1 MADGAYAIAYGGE
14 ARGGSATNNKL
25 IMNNVTADKANVL
38 GGLVFVKSG
47 DASGNAVTLT
57 DVTFGEGT
65 EIAGGYVNGVDGNAD
80 ENTVTIAGDSKVS
93 GNVYGGYADNGTASD
108 NVINIQDNADISNA
122 ALYGDN
128 GGEGTGNT
136 LNIAEGWTGKTVGA
150 AQNFNEIN
158 VGAGVEADFMQGLAA
173 DGEDL
178 TVNAQDAT
186 ITVEGSTAD
195 GLDAVVYAAEG
206 ATLTINTNN
215 DLVITDTADSA
226 VAIGATG
233 GSAVT
238 IDSTADMTI
247 NGAVQAEAVRP
258 GGSTISL
265 AGDDITITA
274 KAAKPSETEGA
285 VRNASIDAT
294 GKVTIDADGLCGV
307 GAGPD
312 KATMAQSVNSI
323 KAKEIE
329 ITSTNAFGVYANNH
343 SYHAVGT
350 RVHSYLEAETI
361 DITSKKDGIYASN
374 GAVTEVVGF
383 DTMNVTSE
391 EQGIGS
397 EFGVMT
403 FTGGDMTVT
412 SAEEGIRSKLGGDLV
427 FDVDSLKVD
436 AGLESILLT
445 GKSVMDVDAQTV
457 QLDGSIALE
466 GNNYGSPELYITVDD
481 SLAVTAGDGETCAI
495 GAVGG
500 STVAIDGTADMTING
515 AVQAEAVRPGGSTIS
530 LSGDDITITA
540 KAATPSET
548 EGAVRNASIDATGK
562 VTIEADGLC
571 GVGAG
576 PDKTTMAQSVNSIK
590 AKEIEITSTN
600 AFGVYANNHSYHA
613 VGTRVH
619 SYLEA
624 ETIDITS
631 KKDGIYASNGA
642 VTEVV
647 GFDTMNVTSEEQG
660 IGSEFGVMTFT
671 GGDMTVTSAE
681 EGIRSKLG
689 GDLVFDVDSLKVDAG
704 LESIKLTGKS
714 IMDVE
719 AQKVQLDGDITL
731 EDNSYGSPELN
742 ITFNGDES
750 YLNGNVTTSEG
761 GVTNM
766 TFNGGATWTT
776 EGSADSNVTNL
787 TMDGGIINQE
797 STGEITID
805 NLTGEGNVVFA
816 EGSGQVNVLAAE
828 AGANL
833 NLTMAGVDA
842 DSFNTTEDLNGL
854 ANMIDVAE
862 DATANVT
869 GNVHVDEGL
878 LNGAIDMTVD
888 YENVDGDELLNGV
901 IKDVRQGTST
911 TVEAT
916 SGVAANAA
924 VAWREE
930 DATFS
935 QRLGELRSSKEGQG
949 VWARFVQGEF
959 ERGNNFETEYNMF
972 QIGYDKAKGDWH
984 YGLAV
989 NHTEGDTTYAAGS
1002 GELSNTSLSAY
1013 GTWLGER
1020 GHYKDIVAKVGSI
1033 SSDYS
1038 IDAAGQLTKGEY
1050 DTYGT
1055 SLSAEYGMKNDMG
1068 KGWFVTPLAKMT
1080 YMHIGGDSY
1089 TTNNGINV
1097 KHDAID
1103 SLVARLGVELGK
1115 ELGNKGAIYVKASAL
1130 HDFCGDADTTL
1141 RLGGNS
1147 ALLTDEIGGTWYEVG
1162 FGFNYKMSDA
1172 TNLYADVIK
1181 TYGDEIRTPWQ
1192 WNAGVRY
1199 SF

>member
-1 MADGAYAIAYGGE
+1 MSGTFDSIDAFKAGAGFDALSGSGYCNYYPVYKDGASNTVATTGAVTYTVTQGGGHFGIFGAYAGDKGGGENITENPNGNTLEVKHDLTVNTGGNIYLYGSCIDTGADTQYNGVATGNGVYVGGASESAPITVSAKNHVFIGGALSNTNANADVDGNTATIENVEFDLADGAYAIAYGGE

-274 KAAKPSETEGA
+274 KAA
-285 VRNASIDAT
+285 
-294 GKVTIDADGLCGV
+294 
-307 GAGPD
+307 
-312 KATMAQSVNSI
+312 
-323 KAKEIE
+323 
-329 ITSTNAFGVYANNH
+329 
-343 SYHAVGT
+343 
-350 RVHSYLEAETI
+350 
-361 DITSKKDGIYASN
+361 
-374 GAVTEVVGF
+374 
-383 DTMNVTSE
+383 
-391 EQGIGS
+391 
-397 EFGVMT
+397 
-403 FTGGDMTVT
+403 
-412 SAEEGIRSKLGGDLV
+412 
-427 FDVDSLKVD
+427 
-436 AGLESILLT
+436 
-445 GKSVMDVDAQTV
+445 
-457 QLDGSIALE
+457 
-466 GNNYGSPELYITVDD
+466 
-481 SLAVTAGDGETCAI
+481 
-495 GAVGG
+495 
-500 STVAIDGTADMTING
+500 
-515 AVQAEAVRPGGSTIS
+515 
-530 LSGDDITITA
+530 
-540 KAATPSET
+540 TPSET

-647 GFDTMNVTSEEQG
+647 GFDTLNVTSEEQG

-704 LESIKLTGKS
+704 LESI
-714 IMDVE
+714 
-719 AQKVQLDGDITL
+719 
-731 EDNSYGSPELN
+731 
-742 ITFNGDES
+742 
-750 YLNGNVTTSEG
+750 
-761 GVTNM
+761 
-766 TFNGGATWTT
+766 
-776 EGSADSNVTNL
+776 
-787 TMDGGIINQE
+787 
-797 STGEITID
+797 
-805 NLTGEGNVVFA
+805 
-816 EGSGQVNVLAAE
+816 
-828 AGANL
+828 
-833 NLTMAGVDA
+833 
-842 DSFNTTEDLNGL
+842 
-854 ANMIDVAE
+854 
-862 DATANVT
+862 
-869 GNVHVDEGL
+869 
-878 LNGAIDMTVD
+878 
-888 YENVDGDELLNGV
+888 
-901 IKDVRQGTST
+901 
-911 TVEAT
+911 
-916 SGVAANAA
+916 
-924 VAWREE
+924 
-930 DATFS
+930 
-935 QRLGELRSSKEGQG
+935 
-949 VWARFVQGEF
+949 
-959 ERGNNFETEYNMF
+959 
-972 QIGYDKAKGDWH
+972 
-984 YGLAV
+984 
-989 NHTEGDTTYAAGS
+989 
-1002 GELSNTSLSAY
+1002 
-1013 GTWLGER
+1013 
-1020 GHYKDIVAKVGSI
+1020 
-1033 SSDYS
+1033 
-1038 IDAAGQLTKGEY
+1038 
-1050 DTYGT
+1050 
-1055 SLSAEYGMKNDMG
+1055 
-1068 KGWFVTPLAKMT
+1068 
-1080 YMHIGGDSY
+1080 
-1089 TTNNGINV
+1089 
-1097 KHDAID
+1097 
-1103 SLVARLGVELGK
+1103 
-1115 ELGNKGAIYVKASAL
+1115 
-1130 HDFCGDADTTL
+1130 
-1141 RLGGNS
+1141 
-1147 ALLTDEIGGTWYEVG
+1147 
-1162 FGFNYKMSDA
+1162 
-1172 TNLYADVIK
+1172 
-1181 TYGDEIRTPWQ
+1181 
-1192 WNAGVRY
+1192 
-1199 SF
+1199 

>member
-1 MADGAYAIAYGGE
+1 MSKKMMKRTAALSAMIAVALSG
-14 ARGGSATNNKL
+14 T
-25 IMNNVTADKANVL
+25 
-38 GGLVFVKSG
+38 VFA
-47 DASGNAVTLT
+47 ASGNLSGEIVDGAISGSGTLT
-57 DVTFGEGT
+57 AAVSTDTNAALQLGNSSGT
-65 EIAGGYVNGVDGNAD
+65 LSE
-80 ENTVTIAGDSKVS
+80 TVTI
-93 GNVYGGYADNGTASD
+93 GGYSVLALDGTQS
-108 NVINIQDNADISNA
+108 NHGNAFNA
-122 ALYGDN
+122 Y
-128 GGEGTGNT
+128 
-136 LNIAEGWTGKTVGA
+136 KT
-150 AQNFNEIN
+150 
-158 VGAGVEADFMQGLAA
+158 
-173 DGEDL
+173 
-178 TVNAQDAT
+178 T
-186 ITVEGSTAD
+186 
-195 GLDAVVYAAEG
+195 
-206 ATLTINTNN
+206 TLTINVGEISTASTANLINTTVFHAQGGNLNITTGDMTLDDVANGFMAQNGGQLTIDAGDIVVEANN
-215 DLVITDTADSA
+215 GNALQCSYNKEDATMTITADSISLTSTTGAAISSMGGDVTVTVTGDADFEGSNGLNANHGGTVTINAGGDVTVTNNGDYNAVRGANGGA
-226 VAIGATG
+226 VAINGGNDITIDGAVVAQGVAT
-233 GSAVT
+233 VT
-238 IDSTADMTI
+238 IDSAADMTI
-247 NGAVQAEAVRP
+247 NGV
-258 GGSTISL
+258 
-265 AGDDITITA
+265 
-274 KAAKPSETEGA
+274 
-285 VRNASIDAT
+285 
-294 GKVTIDADGLCGV
+294 
-307 GAGPD
+307 
-312 KATMAQSVNSI
+312 
-323 KAKEIE
+323 
-329 ITSTNAFGVYANNH
+329 
-343 SYHAVGT
+343 
-350 RVHSYLEAETI
+350 
-361 DITSKKDGIYASN
+361 
-374 GAVTEVVGF
+374 
-383 DTMNVTSE
+383 
-391 EQGIGS
+391 
-397 EFGVMT
+397 
-403 FTGGDMTVT
+403 
-412 SAEEGIRSKLGGDLV
+412 
-427 FDVDSLKVD
+427 
-436 AGLESILLT
+436 
-445 GKSVMDVDAQTV
+445 
-457 QLDGSIALE
+457 
-466 GNNYGSPELYITVDD
+466 
-481 SLAVTAGDGETCAI
+481 
-495 GAVGG
+495 
-500 STVAIDGTADMTING
+500 
-515 AVQAEAVRPGGSTIS
+515 VQAEAVRPGGSTIS

-647 GFDTMNVTSEEQG
+647 GFDTLNVTSEEQG

-731 EDNSYGSPELN
+731 EDNKYGSPELN

-761 GVTNM
+761 GVTDM

-797 STGEITID
+797 SSGEITID
-805 NLTGEGNVVFA
+805 NLSGTGDVVFSD
-816 EGSGQVNVLAAE
+816 GSGQVNVLAAGS
-828 AGANL
+828 GATL
-833 NLTMAGVDA
+833 NLMMTGVDA
-842 DSFNTTEDLNGL
+842 DSFSSTDDLNKL
-854 ANMIDVAE
+854 ANLLDVAE
-862 DATANVT
+862 DATSNVT
-869 GNVHVDEGL
+869 GNIHVDEGL
-878 LNGAIDMTVD
+878 INGAIDMTVD
-888 YENVDGDELLNGV
+888 YEDVDKDDLLNGV
-901 IKDVRQGTST
+901 VKDVRQGTST
-911 TVEAT
+911 TVASA
-916 SGVAANAA
+916 SGVAANTA

-930 DATFS
+930 DATLS
-935 QRLGELRSSKEGQG
+935 QRLGELRGSKDGQG

-959 ERGNNFETEYNMF
+959 ERGNDFETEYNMF
-972 QIGYDKAKGDWH
+972 QIGYDKAKDDWH

-989 NHTEGDTTYAAGS
+989 NHTEGDTVYAAGS
-1002 GELSNTSLSAY
+1002 GELSNTSVLAY

-1020 GHYKDIVAKVGSI
+1020 GHYKDIVAKLGSI
-1033 SSDYS
+1033 DSEYS
-1038 IDAAGQLTKGEY
+1038 INAAGQTTKGEY
-1050 DTYGT
+1050 DTYGAAI
-1055 SLSAEYGMKNDMG
+1055 SAEYGMKNAMG
-1068 KGWFVTPLAKMT
+1068 SGWFVTPLAKMT

-1115 ELGNKGAIYVKASAL
+1115 ELGKKGAVYVKASAL

-1147 ALLTDEIGGTWYEVG
+1147 ALFTDEIGGTWYEVG
-1162 FGFNYKMSDA
+1162 FGLNYKMSDA

-1181 TYGDEIRTPWQ
+1181 VYGDEIRTPWQ

>member
-1 MADGAYAIAYGGE
+1 MNKIYKVVWSKVKHCYVVVSEVAKANGKSGVKAIAAAAAVAVMMSGGTALAADHTIGGEYDSIAEFKAETGFNALTDNTYYCNYYPENDKEGTSNHVVTDSAVTYTTTEANGNVGILAAYSGKRNGGNNITENPNNNTLEIKHDVTINTNGYAYLYGSCIDGGADASYNAVATGNSVSLEGVTLTRGGHTFIAGALSNDGSNADVDSNKTILKDVEVKLADGSVLCVYGGE
-14 ARGGSATNNKL
+14 ARGGSATNNEAVVEKVSVKNAE
-25 IMNNVTADKANVL
+25 MY
-38 GGLVFVKSG
+38 GGFVFSKGG
-47 DASGNAVTLT
+47 DASGNTISLT
-57 DVTFGEGT
+57 DVTLGEGST
-65 EIAGGYVNGVDGNAD
+65 VAGGHVYNAAGNAD
-80 ENTVTIAGDSKVS
+80 DNTVNIEGDSKIS
-93 GNVYGGYADNGTASD
+93 GGVYAGIATNGTASD
-108 NVINIQDNADISNA
+108 NVINISGNADISNA
-122 ALYGDN
+122 SLYGDD
-128 GGEGTGNT
+128 GGEGLGNT
-136 LNIAEGWTGKTVGA
+136 LNLKEGWTGKTVGTA
-150 AQNFNEIN
+150 ENFNEIN
-158 VGAGVEADFMQGLAA
+158 VGSGVEANFTQGLKAT
-173 DGEDL
+173 EDL
-178 TVNAQDAT
+178 VVNAQEGKVT
-186 ITVEGSTAD
+186 IAGSTAD

-265 AGDDITITA
+265 KGDDITITA
-274 KAAKPSETEGA
+274 KAAK
-285 VRNASIDAT
+285 
-294 GKVTIDADGLCGV
+294 
-307 GAGPD
+307 
-312 KATMAQSVNSI
+312 
-323 KAKEIE
+323 
-329 ITSTNAFGVYANNH
+329 
-343 SYHAVGT
+343 
-350 RVHSYLEAETI
+350 
-361 DITSKKDGIYASN
+361 
-374 GAVTEVVGF
+374 
-383 DTMNVTSE
+383 
-391 EQGIGS
+391 
-397 EFGVMT
+397 
-403 FTGGDMTVT
+403 
-412 SAEEGIRSKLGGDLV
+412 
-427 FDVDSLKVD
+427 
-436 AGLESILLT
+436 
-445 GKSVMDVDAQTV
+445 
-457 QLDGSIALE
+457 
-466 GNNYGSPELYITVDD
+466 
-481 SLAVTAGDGETCAI
+481 
-495 GAVGG
+495 
-500 STVAIDGTADMTING
+500 
-515 AVQAEAVRPGGSTIS
+515 
-530 LSGDDITITA
+530 
-540 KAATPSET
+540 PSET

-576 PDKTTMAQSVNSIK
+576 PDKATMAQSVNSIK
-590 AKEIEITSTN
+590 AKEIDITSTN

-624 ETIDITS
+624 ETINIKS

-642 VTEVV
+642 VTEVT
-647 GFDTMNVTSEEQG
+647 GFKTLNVTSDEQG

-704 LESIKLTGKS
+704 LESIKLTGDS
-714 IMDVE
+714 VMDVE

-761 GVTNM
+761 GMTNM
-766 TFNGGATWTT
+766 TFADGAQWTT
-776 EGSADSNVTNL
+776 EGSADSSVSDL

-805 NLTGEGNVVFA
+805 NLAGEGNVVFTD
-816 EGSGQVNVLAAE
+816 GSGQINIMAAE
-828 AGANL
+828 SGATL
-833 NLTMAGVDA
+833 NLSMAGTDA
-842 DSFNTTEDLNGL
+842 DSFNTTDDLNKI
-854 ANMIDVAE
+854 ANKLDVAE
-862 DATANVT
+862 TATSNVT

-878 LNGAIDMTVD
+878 LNGAIDMTVE
-888 YENVDGDELLNGV
+888 YEDVDGDKLLNGV
-901 IKDVRQGTST
+901 IKDVQQAQT
-911 TVEAT
+911 TTTTESI

-924 VAWREE
+924 VAWRDE

-935 QRLGELRSSKEGQG
+935 QRLGELRNSEGAQG
-949 VWARFVQGEF
+949 VWTRFTQGEF
-959 ERGNNFETEYNMF
+959 ERGSDFETEYNMF
-972 QIGYDKAKGDWH
+972 QIGYDKAKDDWH
-984 YGLAV
+984 YGVAV
-989 NHTEGDTTYAAGS
+989 SHTEGDTMYAAGS

-1038 IDAAGQLTKGEY
+1038 INAAGQLTKGEY

-1068 KGWFVTPLAKMT
+1068 SGWYINPLAKMT
-1080 YMHIGGDSY
+1080 YMHIGADSY
-1089 TTNNGINV
+1089 TTNNGISV
-1097 KHDAID
+1097 RHDSVD
-1103 SLVARLGVELGK
+1103 SLIARLGMEFGKQLGQQ
-1115 ELGNKGAIYVKASAL
+1115 GAVYVKASAL
-1130 HDFCGDADTTL
+1130 HDFGGDADTAF
-1141 RLGGNS
+1141 RLGSNS
-1147 ALLTDEIGGTWYEVG
+1147 ALITDEIGGTWYEVG